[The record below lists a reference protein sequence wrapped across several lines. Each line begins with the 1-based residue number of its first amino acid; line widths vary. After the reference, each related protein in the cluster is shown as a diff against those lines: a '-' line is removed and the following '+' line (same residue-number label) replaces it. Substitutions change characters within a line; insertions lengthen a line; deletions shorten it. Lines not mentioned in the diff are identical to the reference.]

1 MVPGYRLASQSQER
15 GGGGGSR
22 VKMKGVQLT
31 ILQRRP
37 GSTKSAQKGDP
48 PLPRAWQS

>member
-1 MVPGYRLASQSQER
+1 
-15 GGGGGSR
+15 
-22 VKMKGVQLT
+22 MKGVQLT

-48 PLPRAWQS
+48 PFQEHGSPKVMELGARQA